1 MYVIYTFWFLTF
13 FLLTNY
19 HRYFVSMV
27 QENCNICA
35 FLKKKHIN
43 ISNGINMQK
52 KYIYIYEP
60 ALISIKSKTHNE
72 KIPIVS
78 LQHAKY
84 HVWLA
89 SSPFV
94 FSRAGYDITVWLL
107 TTVLWIDC
115 DDFISTS
122 SNHQNSV

>member
-1 MYVIYTFWFLTF
+1 
-13 FLLTNY
+13 
-19 HRYFVSMV
+19 MV

-60 ALISIKSKTHNE
+60 ALISIKSKTHYE
-72 KIPIVS
+72 KIPFVS

-84 HVWLA
+84 HV
-89 SSPFV
+89 
-94 FSRAGYDITVWLL
+94 
-107 TTVLWIDC
+107 
-115 DDFISTS
+115 
-122 SNHQNSV
+122 